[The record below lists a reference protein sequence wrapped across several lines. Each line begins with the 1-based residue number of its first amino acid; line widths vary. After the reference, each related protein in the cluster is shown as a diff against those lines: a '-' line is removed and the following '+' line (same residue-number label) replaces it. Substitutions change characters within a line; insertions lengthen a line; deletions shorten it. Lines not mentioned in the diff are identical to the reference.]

1 MTKFV
6 ESNRA
11 ALAAEVPLDA
21 DKAEREAM
29 LRDSLHAAHR
39 LLAGQEVTIIFQVWQ
54 LAPGQVAHRQLCPLV
69 TYGGAQSKASFSGQ
83 LTPISSMDME
93 PVFQFVA
100 GRSYY
105 LTFYIINRDPT
116 SLRKLPFTDAIE
128 VCVLLAPWHGDPGE
142 FTVQDA

>member
-1 MTKFV
+1 MTQQHNGGLTLAGRMQVAVSKFV

-11 ALAAEVPLDA
+11 ALAAQVPLDA
-21 DKAEREAM
+21 DSSEREAV

-39 LLAGQEVTIIFQVWQ
+39 LLAGQEVRVTFQVWQ
-54 LAPGQVAHRQLCPLV
+54 LMPGQVSHRQLCPLA
-69 TYGGAQSKASFSGQ
+69 TYGGAQGKASFSGK
-83 LTPISSMDME
+83 LTPMSSLDME

-105 LTFYIINRDPT
+105 LTFYIVNRDPT

-128 VCVLLAPWHGDPGE
+128 V
-142 FTVQDA
+142 

>member
-1 MTKFV
+1 
-6 ESNRA
+6 
-11 ALAAEVPLDA
+11 
-21 DKAEREAM
+21 M

-39 LLAGQEVTIIFQVWQ
+39 LLSGQEVCVIFQVWQ
-54 LAPGQVAHRQLCPLV
+54 LSPGQVTHRQLCPLV

-105 LTFYIINRDPT
+105 LTFYIVNRDPT

-128 VCVLLAPWHGDPGE
+128 VRRRHRSPTRC
-142 FTVQDA
+142 FTCIL